1 MRYSVI
7 ELICSVLAFAV
18 AILLYRCSSGLVYVY
33 KFLAIMPLLIL
44 NILYF
49 PQLYGEISVRKYVG
63 LKLTFAPLSFLLLSI
78 RLSTYDKY
86 NVLLMGSVGL
96 MIIIMA
102 VELLY
107 LHKTKNSFYN
117 KLVTRHALYTI
128 LTLVCDTVLLLVH

>member
-117 KLVTRHALYTI
+117 KTFSSKNFAS
-128 LTLVCDTVLLLVH
+128 